1 MRNEGSQAGASS
13 ACSRSRWI
21 AMESGRF
28 AERKGKRGRNGV
40 ADISTTIRVSKLA
53 DDSAVGRKVKEAEQE
68 QRQ

>member
-1 MRNEGSQAGASS
+1 
-13 ACSRSRWI
+13 
-21 AMESGRF
+21 MESGRF